1 MFRRLSAAPFR
12 FAVLAA
18 SGTALCAAAALLSPT
33 PAVAQEG
40 EEPAE
45 VFIDRVM
52 VDVVDLEVVV
62 TDGDGNPIRGLT
74 REDFRVLE
82 DGDPV
87 ELTNFYAVEGGA
99 RRDLAADEPSDF
111 PLLDLGEEEAAAE
124 AVLPVEQRLNLA
136 VVIDNGNIDPPSRK
150 RILDQLRE
158 HLYSVLRPGDRVMLA
173 SLEPDLDVRLGFTDD
188 RAAIDG
194 GIDEI
199 GRTVGG
205 RADLFAQ
212 RRMIQQAIWSRDGA
226 TGGGGGGDGLLTK
239 DTPEQ
244 AADRVLQL
252 IQSYAQQAEAVQR
265 NTFSSLD
272 TLIASL
278 AGLPGRRAVLLVSEH
293 LTTNPAQGLFEEWHN
308 AFAQA
313 VPGLTE
319 PLSEAR
325 RYDVGEHLRRVAHQ
339 AAADRVT
346 FYTLHAGGSF
356 TQGADQA
363 GFASTGFAIG
373 GQEPLMHLAAAT
385 GGSAMLNSAN
395 AEALIEQLS
404 ADYRDYYSLGY
415 TSPKSQDGRYHRIE
429 VRVPGRKVQVRH
441 TEGYR
446 AKTAEQ
452 RMKER
457 TLSAL
462 IFDVAD
468 NPLDVRVQLLPE
480 QEDKRH
486 YVLPVMVRVP
496 ISRLVLLPQ
505 ENVHVAKL
513 TIVVA
518 VRDSEGG
525 LSNPQRVE
533 VPVEIPNDKLLE
545 AMGQDIGHG
554 LNLLVR
560 KGDAKLAVGV
570 RDELSAV
577 ESTLNLNV
585 TVGEG

>member
-1 MFRRLSAAPFR
+1 MSRRLSVPPYR
-12 FAVLAA
+12 FAALAA
-18 SGTALCAAAALLSPT
+18 AGAALCAAVLVAAP
-33 PAVAQEG
+33 PVVAQD
-40 EEPAE
+40 EPAE
-45 VFIDRVM
+45 VFIDRVE
-52 VDVVDLEVVV
+52 VDVVNLEVVV
-62 TDGDGNPIRGLT
+62 TDDDGNPIRGLT
-74 REDFRVLE
+74 KEDFRVFE
-82 DGDPV
+82 DGEPV
-87 ELTNFYAVEGGA
+87 DLTNFYAVEGGA
-99 RRDLAADEPSDF
+99 RRDLAEEPADS

-124 AVLPVEQRLNLA
+124 EVLPEEQRLSLA
-136 VVIDNGNIDPPSRK
+136 VVIDNANIDPGSRK

-158 HLYSVLRPGDRVMLA
+158 HLEAVLRPGDRVMVA
-173 SLEPDLDVRLGFTDD
+173 SLEPQLEVRQGFTDD
-188 RAAIDG
+188 VAAVDAAL
-194 GIDEI
+194 DEI
-199 GRTVGG
+199 GRAAAG

-212 RRMIQQAIWSRDGA
+212 RRMIRQSISTLDNSVSAANGPESR
-226 TGGGGGGDGLLTK
+226 
-239 DTPEQ
+239 DTPE
-244 AADRVLQL
+244 AGADRVLQL
-252 IQSYAQQAEAVQR
+252 ITSYAAQAETVMRQ
-265 NTFSSLD
+265 TFTSLD
-272 TLIASL
+272 TLTASL

-293 LTTNPAQGLFEEWHN
+293 LSTNPVQTLLEEWYN
-308 AFAQA
+308 NFSGM
-313 VPGLTE
+313 VPGLRDPINE
-319 PLSEAR
+319 GRRFDVSES
-325 RYDVGEHLRRVAHQ
+325 LRRVAHQ

-346 FYTLHAGGSF
+346 FYTLHASGSRMP
-356 TQGADQA
+356 GAGDGMMLA
-363 GFASTGFAIG
+363 APGATADLGSM
-373 GQEPLMHLAAAT
+373 EPLMHLAAAT
-385 GGSAMLNSAN
+385 GGSSMLNSGN
-395 AEALIEQLS
+395 AEALVERMS

-429 VRVPGRKVQVRH
+429 VRVPGRDLRVRH

-480 QEDKRH
+480 QEQNRH

-505 ENVHVAKL
+505 ESVHVAKL

-518 VRDSEGG
+518 VRDADGG

-533 VPVEIPNDKLLE
+533 VPIEIPNDKLLE
-545 AMGQDIGHG
+545 AMGQDVGHG

-560 KGDAKLAVGV
+560 KGDSKLAVGV

-585 TVGEG
+585 SVGEG